1 MPDTNNASEGMVE
14 LAMKEQEIVLTP
26 QEQEEKHALATK
38 VDVTDPVQVMGFGH
52 ETQKKISEFS
62 DRALQNVRTH
72 DTGEVSDMLTK
83 LVVQLKGFEAM
94 EEPKGFLARIFSGAR
109 AQIVTMKAAY
119 DKVEV
124 NVGVITD
131 ALSKHKLQLVD
142 DMDMLEQLYRLNQD
156 YFRELNLYIA
166 AGEEKLQQLRD
177 VELPALTAKAEA
189 SQDPA
194 DAQAAH
200 DFAEHINRF
209 EKKVH
214 DLRLTR
220 TVSIQMAPQMRLMQN
235 NDNVLAENI
244 QSTLVN
250 TIPLWKS
257 QMVIALGLAHSA
269 EALKAEQAVTDM
281 TNELLRKNAEALHQG
296 TVQTAKAAERGVVD
310 IDTIRITNQT
320 LIQTLDE
327 VRAIHA
333 AGQSARMAAERELV
347 EMEGQLRHKLLE
359 FTGKPDASA
368 TASAK

>member
-1 MPDTNNASEGMVE
+1 MTEMVSEQ
-14 LAMKEQEIVLTP
+14 LKDQEIVLTP
-26 QEQEEKHALATK
+26 EEQTQKMELAAK
-38 VDVTDPVQVMGFGH
+38 VDVADAAQVMAFGH

-62 DRALQNVRTH
+62 DRALQNVRTQ
-72 DTGEVSDMLTK
+72 DTGEVSGTLTK
-83 LVVQLKGFEAM
+83 LVAQLKGFEGIG
-94 EEPKGFLARIFSGAR
+94 EPKNFLAKVFGNAR
-109 AQIVTMKAAY
+109 SQIQTMKAAY

-124 NVGVITD
+124 NVSVITS
-131 ALSKHKLQLVD
+131 ALSKHKLQLMQ

-156 YFRELNLYIA
+156 YFRELNLYIS
-166 AGEEKLQQLRD
+166 AGEEKLQELRT
-177 VELPALTAKAEA
+177 VELPALVAKAEA
-189 SQDPA
+189 SNDPA

-200 DFAEHINRF
+200 DFTEYIDRF
-209 EKKVH
+209 DKKVH

-235 NDNVLAENI
+235 NDNVLAEKI

-281 TNELLRKNAEALHQG
+281 TNELLRRNAEALHQG

-310 IDTIRITNQT
+310 IETIRATNQS

-333 AGQSARMAAERELV
+333 HGQEARRAAEKELAQ
-347 EMEGQLRHKLLE
+347 MEESLKQKLLE
-359 FTGKPDASA
+359 FTGK
-368 TASAK
+368 TV

>member
-1 MPDTNNASEGMVE
+1 MKDAQQTGEAMAE
-14 LAMKEQEIVLTP
+14 LAAQDPQQELQIALTP
-26 QEQEEKHALATK
+26 QEQTQKDVLIQK
-38 VDVTDPVQVMGFGH
+38 VDVTDPGQVMSFGY

-72 DTGEVSDMLTK
+72 DTGEVSGMLTK
-83 LVVQLKGFEAM
+83 LVSQLKGFEGVG
-94 EEPKGFLARIFSGAR
+94 EPKGFLSKMFGNAR
-109 AQIVTMKAAY
+109 AQIQTMKAAY

-124 NVGVITD
+124 NVNVISDT
-131 ALSKHKLQLVD
+131 LSKHKLQLID

-166 AGEEKLQQLRD
+166 AGEEKLRKLREE
-177 VELPALTAKAEA
+177 ELPALAAKAEA

-200 DFAEHINRF
+200 DFAAHVDRF

-235 NDNVLAENI
+235 NDNVLAEKI

-257 QMVIALGLAHSA
+257 QMVIVLGLAHSA
-269 EALKAEQAVTDM
+269 QALKAEQAVTDM

-310 IDTIRITNQT
+310 IDTLRVTNQT

-333 AGQSARMAAERELV
+333 QGQKARAAAEKELAQ
-347 EMEGQLRHKLLE
+347 MEESLKNKLLA
-359 FTGKPDASA
+359 FTAPAADA
-368 TASAK
+368 